1 MITINEL
8 MWRFE
13 DDAINFATEM
23 NLPHYFESAQ
33 IDEICLDLKTK
44 IARLHFKGEGFVRMS
59 FISFKNVV
67 SGLDRL
73 EIHFTNSK
81 RYDYHLAIFRDNR
94 VAFVCES
101 GHNVEEHD
109 VNKQIAIFAY
119 C

>member
-8 MWRFE
+8 RWRFE

-23 NLPHYFESAQ
+23 NLPSRFKSAQ
-33 IDEICLDLKTK
+33 IDEICLDLSTS
-44 IARLHFKGEGFVRMS
+44 IARLHFKDDDFVRMS
-59 FISFKNVV
+59 FISFKNVI

-81 RYDYHLAIFRDNR
+81 RYDYHFAIFKDNR

-101 GHNVEEHD
+101 GYNVKDHD
-109 VNKQIAIFAY
+109 VNKQSATFAY